1 MLENRPAPMLRVAV
15 AGLGAVG
22 GVLAKRLDEGMIPGL
37 RLTAVST
44 RDLNKAAQLVG
55 GFQC

>member
-1 MLENRPAPMLRVAV
+1 MLETRPAPMLRVAV

-22 GVLAKRLDEGMIPGL
+22 GVLAKRLDEEMIPGL

-44 RDLNKAAQLVG
+44 RDLNKAARLVG